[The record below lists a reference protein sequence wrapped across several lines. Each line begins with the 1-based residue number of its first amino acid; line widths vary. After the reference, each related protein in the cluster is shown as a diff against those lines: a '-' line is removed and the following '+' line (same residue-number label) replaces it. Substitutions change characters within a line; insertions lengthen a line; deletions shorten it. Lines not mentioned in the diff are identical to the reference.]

1 MDPESDALI
10 QNQSNF
16 RSIAGV
22 VEQGELQRLRRL
34 IFRATKGK
42 SYVYTE
48 EVDED
53 EQTVQKGKKSVYII
67 TFWAGE
73 TVTERITKIVDSFQG
88 ERYEV
93 P

>member
-22 VEQGELQRLRRL
+22 VEQSELQRLRRL

-67 TFWAGE
+67 MFWAGE